1 MPYRCFSLYLIR
13 RKFLK
18 SFNILSIDGGGILG
32 LYSASMLEQIQKE
45 FCNGQPLSEKFNLMA
60 GTSTGGI
67 IALALAISSDA
78 SRIVEFY
85 KNFGEKIFPKKHRFG
100 CLKEKY
106 SNIPLKKALENFF
119 GDKTISNC
127 KSKVCIP
134 AIDAVN
140 CQPII
145 FKTNNNGKLNRDEN
159 TKLVDIA
166 LATSA
171 APTYFPMYAFDNFLG
186 LVDGGLWQNNPA
198 LFAVIE
204 AVNYFVGEDK
214 EFDCINILSIGN
226 PLSALPNSIK
236 SNSTNSSIAKLNI
249 NLVTL
254 PMKIS
259 SIGTNQI
266 LRFLHKNHALNVNKY
281 LRIESQNVPND
292 IKKLSLDLATEEV
305 FNLMLSRC
313 ANDFNQNKCD
323 LYDFFKEN

>member
-1 MPYRCFSLYLIR
+1 M
-13 RKFLK
+13 KD
-18 SFNILSIDGGGILG
+18 FNILSIDGGGILG

-45 FCNGQPLSEKFNLMA
+45 FCNGKPLSEKFNLMA

-67 IALALAISSDA
+67 IALALAIGSDA
-78 SRIVEFY
+78 SKIVEFY

-140 CQPII
+140 CQPVI

-266 LRFLHKNHALNVNKY
+266 LCFLHKNQALNVNKY

-292 IKKLSLDLATEEV
+292 IKKLSLDLATEEA

-313 ANDFNQNKCD
+313 ANDFNQNKCA
-323 LYDFFKEN
+323 LYDFFEED

>member
-1 MPYRCFSLYLIR
+1 M
-13 RKFLK
+13 KN
-18 SFNILSIDGGGILG
+18 FNILSIDGGGILG

-45 FCNGQPLSEKFNLMA
+45 FFNGQPLSEKFNLMA

-67 IALALAISSDA
+67 IALALAIGSDA

-266 LRFLHKNHALNVNKY
+266 LSFLHKNHALNVNKY

-292 IKKLSLDLATEEV
+292 IKKLSLDLATEEA

>member
-1 MPYRCFSLYLIR
+1 M
-13 RKFLK
+13 KN
-18 SFNILSIDGGGILG
+18 FNILSIDGGGILG

-45 FCNGQPLSEKFNLMA
+45 FCNGRPLSEKFNLMA

-67 IALALAISSDA
+67 IALALALGSDA

-204 AVNYFVGEDK
+204 AVNYFVGEGK

-266 LRFLHKNHALNVNKY
+266 LSFLYKNHALNVNKY

-292 IKKLSLDLATEEV
+292 IKKLSLDLATEEA

>member
-1 MPYRCFSLYLIR
+1 M
-13 RKFLK
+13 
-18 SFNILSIDGGGILG
+18 
-32 LYSASMLEQIQKE
+32 
-45 FCNGQPLSEKFNLMA
+45 
-60 GTSTGGI
+60 
-67 IALALAISSDA
+67 
-78 SRIVEFY
+78 
-85 KNFGEKIFPKKHRFG
+85 
-100 CLKEKY
+100 
-106 SNIPLKKALENFF
+106 KKALENFF

-266 LRFLHKNHALNVNKY
+266 LCFLHKNNALNINKY

-292 IKKLSLDLATEEV
+292 IKKLSLDLATEEA

-313 ANDFNQNKCD
+313 ANDFNQNKCA
-323 LYDFFKEN
+323 LYDFFEEN

>member
-1 MPYRCFSLYLIR
+1 M
-13 RKFLK
+13 K

>member
-1 MPYRCFSLYLIR
+1 
-13 RKFLK
+13 
-18 SFNILSIDGGGILG
+18 
-32 LYSASMLEQIQKE
+32 MLEQIQKE
-45 FCNGQPLSEKFNLMA
+45 FCNGRPLSEKFNLMA

-67 IALALAISSDA
+67 IALALALGSDA

-204 AVNYFVGEDK
+204 AVNYFVGEGK

-266 LRFLHKNHALNVNKY
+266 LSFLYKNHALNVNKY

-292 IKKLSLDLATEEV
+292 IKKLSLDLATEEA